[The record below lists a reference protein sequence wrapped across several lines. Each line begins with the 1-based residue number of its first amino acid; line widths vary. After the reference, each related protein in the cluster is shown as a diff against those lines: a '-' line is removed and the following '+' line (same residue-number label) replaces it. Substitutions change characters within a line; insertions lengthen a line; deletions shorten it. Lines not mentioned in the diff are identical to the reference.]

1 MSAIHT
7 SYQSQMIS
15 GSNGNNP
22 QEKMNKIQ
30 LPVYKYLDIDSTYRN
45 RIDYP
50 DPNSFVVRNSS
61 SSNVPSANLVAYNL
75 PVYSFPMSQLY
86 VGPTFTP
93 LAFQNFG
100 NNNLVLDSRETT
112 TVPNFYAD
120 YFIESIAPTTAAPL
134 PVDYSIVQYGTI
146 ASYNNVTQTVLLTS
160 NLPTATTVNGTNYII
175 RKNKPLFVGNV
186 TNVVTAKTTFDVE
199 KLVTGGYGNLPND
212 SNSVYYLRVRKAGTA
227 SLDNRIVQITIP
239 PPPVQPAP
247 PLPPIPPTPN
257 RIILNNPLDLQL
269 NDSIEIIGP
278 GQNIITSLRYAS
290 GGSQSIQG
298 GDYELELLWLSVPNQ
313 VLDVGYGGTL
323 DRYPYIYCSLYT
335 GITNT
340 TQQVLYSNNPYTS
353 KVLFKVP
360 VNEYFGDT
368 SFITLK
374 DSKAKQTIYFDPSQ
388 DLFFE
393 LTLPD
398 GTVISFNE
406 FDNMPPYPPNPFLQI
421 NLLVSMKKL

>member
-7 SYQSQMIS
+7 GYQSRLIS
-15 GSNGNNP
+15 TSSDSNNP

-61 SSNVPSANLVAYNL
+61 SSNVSSNNLVTYNL

-86 VGPTFTP
+86 SGSPSVFTP
-93 LAFQNFG
+93 LVFQNFG
-100 NNNLVLDSRETT
+100 NNNLVLDARETT
-112 TVPNFYAD
+112 SIPNFYAG
-120 YFIESIAPTTAAPL
+120 YFLESIAPTTATPTPL
-134 PVDYSIVQYGTI
+134 QYSTVQYATI
-146 ASYNNVTQTVLLTS
+146 ASYDDTAQTIVLTS
-160 NLPTATTVNGTNYII
+160 NLGTATTVNGTNYII
-175 RKNKPLFVGNV
+175 RKNKPLFVGIISNV
-186 TNVVTAKTTFDVE
+186 ITAGSVFNIASTFGSV
-199 KLVTGGYGNLPND
+199 PND
-212 SNSVYYLRVRKAGTA
+212 SNSVYYMRVRKSGTP
-227 SLDNRIVQITIP
+227 SLDNRIVQVTISAATNQITLNS
-239 PPPVQPAP
+239 
-247 PLPPIPPTPN
+247 PLF
-257 RIILNNPLDLQL
+257 LAL

-313 VLDVGYGGTL
+313 ILDVGYGGTL

-353 KVLFKVP
+353 KVVFKVP

-421 NLLVSMKKL
+421 NILVSMKKL

>member
-7 SYQSQMIS
+7 GYQSHIIS
-15 GSNGNNP
+15 SFNNSS
-22 QEKMNKIQ
+22 QENLNRIK

-50 DPNSFVVRNSS
+50 DPNSFVVRNANSLNMS
-61 SSNVPSANLVAYNL
+61 PYNLVAFNL
-75 PVYSFPMSQLY
+75 PVYSFPFSELY
-86 VGPTFTP
+86 STGVFSPLTF
-93 LAFQNFG
+93 FNG
-100 NNNLVLDSRETT
+100 GVNNLILSNLETT
-112 TVPNFYAD
+112 TIPNFYAG
-120 YFIESIAPTTAAPL
+120 YILESIAPTTTTPTTTQ
-134 PVDYSIVQYGTI
+134 YSTVQYRTI
-146 ASYNNVTQTVLLTS
+146 ASYDSPNQTVTLTEDFA
-160 NLPTATTVNGTNYII
+160 NEIPPTTVAVVVGSNYII
-175 RKNKPLFVGNV
+175 RKNKPIFIGNISTV
-186 TNVVTAKTTFDVE
+186 TSTTE
-199 KLVTGGYGNLPND
+199 YILTKPLGAGYGFVPVDN
-212 SNSVYYLRVRKAGTA
+212 NSIYYLRVRKSAT
-227 SLDNRIVQITIP
+227 SLNDNVIVPITLKTT
-239 PPPVQPAP
+239 VVNNVS
-247 PLPPIPPTPN
+247 TVVPN
-257 RIILNNPLDLQL
+257 TIILSSPLSLTV
-269 NDSIEIIGP
+269 NDSVEIVGP

-340 TQQVLYSNNPYTS
+340 TQQVLYSNNPHTS
-353 KVLFKVP
+353 KVIFKVP

-406 FDNMPPYPPNPFLQI
+406 FDNPPPYPPNPFLQI
-421 NLLVSMKKL
+421 NILVSMKKI

>member
-1 MSAIHT
+1 M
-7 SYQSQMIS
+7 
-15 GSNGNNP
+15 NNF
-22 QEKMNKIQ
+22 I
-30 LPVYKYLDIDSTYRN
+30 I
-45 RIDYP
+45 
-50 DPNSFVVRNSS
+50 RNSS
-61 SSNVPSANLVAYNL
+61 SSNVSPNNLVAFNL
-75 PVYSFPMSQLY
+75 PVYSFPISQLY
-86 VGPTFTP
+86 PSGVYTP
-93 LAFQNFG
+93 LSLQAGGVTSVTLNT
-100 NNNLVLDSRETT
+100 RETT
-112 TVPNFYAD
+112 SIPNFYAG
-120 YFIESIAPTTAAPL
+120 YFFEAIDQTNAAP
-134 PVDYSIVQYGTI
+134 PVANYSNVEYTTI
-146 ASYNNVTQTVLLTS
+146 SSYNNTTQVATFTSGLTGGGAVANS
-160 NLPTATTVNGTNYII
+160 NYVI
-175 RKNKPLFVGNV
+175 RKNKPLFVGLVSTIDATNTIV
-186 TNVVTAKTTFDVE
+186 TLTKPA
-199 KLVTGGYGNLPND
+199 GGYGSVPND
-212 SNSVYYLRVRKAGTA
+212 ENSFYYLRVRNSATV
-227 SLDNRIVQITIP
+227 SLNNRIVQCTLG
-239 PPPVQPAP
+239 Q
-247 PLPPIPPTPN
+247 PPITPN
-257 RIILNNPLDLQL
+257 QIILSSPLVL
-269 NDSIEIIGP
+269 NVGDSIEIIGP

>member
-1 MSAIHT
+1 MSAINT

-15 GSNGNNP
+15 SSNTNNP

-45 RIDYP
+45 RLDYP
-50 DPNSFVVRNSS
+50 DPNSFVVRNSN
-61 SSNVPSANLVAYNL
+61 SSNISSNNLVTYNL
-75 PVYSFPMSQLY
+75 PVYSFPISQLY
-86 VGPTFTP
+86 VAGVFTP
-93 LAFQNFG
+93 LAFQNNG
-100 NNNLVLDSRETT
+100 ANNLTLDTRETT
-112 TVPNFYAD
+112 SVPNFYAG
-120 YFIESIAPTTAAPL
+120 YFLESISPTTASPTTL
-134 PVDYSIVQYGTI
+134 QYSTVQYGNI
-146 ASYNNVTQTVLLTS
+146 ASYDDTTQTVVLTS
-160 NLPTATTVNGTNYII
+160 NLTTATTVNGTNYII
-175 RKNKPLFVGNV
+175 RKNKPLFIGNISV
-186 TNVVTAKTTFDVE
+186 INTAGSVFTITSS
-199 KLVTGGYGNLPND
+199 YGSIPND
-212 SNSVYYLRVRKAGTA
+212 SNSVYYMRVRKSGTS
-227 SLDNRIVQITIP
+227 SLDNRIVQITVSSSNQITLNS
-239 PPPVQPAP
+239 
-247 PLPPIPPTPN
+247 PL
-257 RIILNNPLDLQL
+257 LLQV

-313 VLDVGYGGTL
+313 ILDVGYGGTL

-353 KVLFKVP
+353 KVIFKVP

>member
-1 MSAIHT
+1 MSAINT

-15 GSNGNNP
+15 GSNTNNP

-45 RIDYP
+45 RLDYP
-50 DPNSFVVRNSS
+50 DPNSFVVRNSN
-61 SSNVPSANLVAYNL
+61 SSNVSSNNLVSYNL
-75 PVYSFPMSQLY
+75 PVYSFPISKLY
-86 VGPTFTP
+86 VAGVFTS
-93 LAFQNFG
+93 LAFQNNG
-100 NNNLVLDSRETT
+100 SNNLTLDTRETT
-112 TVPNFYAD
+112 SVPNFYAG
-120 YFIESIAPTTAAPL
+120 YFLESIAPTTATPTTL
-134 PVDYSIVQYGTI
+134 QYSTVQYGNI
-146 ASYNNVTQTVLLTS
+146 ASYNNTTQTVVLTS
-160 NLPTATTVNGTNYII
+160 NLTTATTVNGTNYII
-175 RKNKPLFVGNV
+175 RKNKPLFIGNISV
-186 TNVVTAKTTFDVE
+186 INTSGSVFTITSS
-199 KLVTGGYGNLPND
+199 YGSIPND
-212 SNSVYYLRVRKAGTA
+212 TNSVYYMRVRKSGTS
-227 SLDNRIVQITIP
+227 SLDNRIVQITVSDSNQITLNS
-239 PPPVQPAP
+239 
-247 PLPPIPPTPN
+247 PL
-257 RIILNNPLDLQL
+257 LLQV

-313 VLDVGYGGTL
+313 ILDVGYGGTL

-353 KVLFKVP
+353 KVIFKVP

>member
-1 MSAIHT
+1 MSAINT
-7 SYQSQMIS
+7 GYQSQMIS
-15 GSNGNNP
+15 TYNNT
-22 QEKMNKIQ
+22 QDKLNKIQ
-30 LPVYKYLDIDSTYRN
+30 LPIYKYLDIDSTYRN

-50 DPNSFVVRNSS
+50 DPNSFIVRNSN
-61 SSNVPSANLVAYNL
+61 SSNVSSNNLVAFNL

-86 VGPTFTP
+86 SSGIFNP
-93 LAFQNFG
+93 LSLQSGGVNS
-100 NNNLVLDSRETT
+100 LTLDSRETT
-112 TVPNFYAD
+112 NIPNFYAG
-120 YFIESIAPTTAAPL
+120 YFFEAIAPNIAVPNL
-134 PVDYSIVQYGTI
+134 IDYSTVEYATI
-146 ASYNNVTQTVLLTS
+146 ASYNNTTQVVEFTS
-160 NLPTATTVNGTNYII
+160 NLSGPGVLLGSNYII
-175 RKNKPLFVGNV
+175 RKNKPLYIGNISS
-186 TNVVTAKTTFDVE
+186 VVSSNIYTLTSPS
-199 KLVTGGYGNLPND
+199 YGSIPID
-212 SNSVYYLRVRKAGTA
+212 SNSVYYLRIRNA
-227 SLDNRIVQITIP
+227 SNSSLINRIVQISISNTNQI
-239 PPPVQPAP
+239 
-247 PLPPIPPTPN
+247 T
-257 RIILNNPLDLQL
+257 LNSSISLSV
-269 NDSIEIIGP
+269 NDSVEIIGP

-313 VLDVGYGGTL
+313 ILDVGYGGTL

-374 DSKAKQTIYFDPSQ
+374 DSKAKQTVYFDPSQ

-393 LTLPD
+393 LSLPD

-421 NLLVSMKKL
+421 NLLVSMKKI

>member
-1 MSAIHT
+1 MSAINT
-7 SYQSQMIS
+7 GYQSQMIS
-15 GSNGNNP
+15 TGYNNYNNN
-22 QEKMNKIQ
+22 QDKLNKIQ

-45 RIDYP
+45 RVDYP

-61 SSNVPSANLVAYNL
+61 SSNVSSNNLVAFNL
-75 PVYSFPMSQLY
+75 PVYSFPTSELY
-86 VGPTFTP
+86 TGTP
-93 LAFQNFG
+93 LIFQPLQFQNG
-100 NNNLVLDSRETT
+100 GDNNLILDTRETESI
-112 TVPNFYAD
+112 PNFYAG
-120 YFIESIAPTTAAPL
+120 YFIESIAPANTTPTPAQ
-134 PVDYSIVQYGTI
+134 YSIVEYSTI
-146 ASYNNVTQTVLLTS
+146 ASYDNVTQTVLFTS
-160 NLPTATTVNGTNYII
+160 VLPSNTTLGSNYII
-175 RKNKPLFVGNV
+175 RKNKPLFIGNIN
-186 TNVVTAKTTFDVE
+186 TIVTAGTVFT
-199 KLVTGGYGNLPND
+199 LTSAYGSVPND
-212 SNSVYYLRVRKAGTA
+212 TNSVYYLRIRKASNST
-227 SLDNRIVQITIP
+227 LDNRIVQITVSTTIP
-239 PPPVQPAP
+239 NQITLNSNINLQP
-247 PLPPIPPTPN
+247 
-257 RIILNNPLDLQL
+257 

-313 VLDVGYGGTL
+313 ILDVGYGGSL
-323 DRYPYIYCSLYT
+323 DRYPFIYCSIYT

-360 VNEYFGDT
+360 INEYFGDT

>member
-7 SYQSQMIS
+7 GYQSQMIS

-61 SSNVPSANLVAYNL
+61 SSNVASSNLVAYNL
-75 PVYSFPMSQLY
+75 PFYSFPISQLY
-86 VGPTFTP
+86 VGTTFTP
-93 LAFQNFG
+93 LTFQNFG
-100 NNNLVLDSRETT
+100 NNNLVLDTRETT

-120 YFIESIAPTTAAPL
+120 YFLESIAPTTAAPTPL
-134 PVDYSIVQYGTI
+134 QYSTVQYATI
-146 ASYNNVTQTVLLTS
+146 ASYDDTTQTVVLTS
-160 NLPTATTVNGTNYII
+160 NLSTATTVNGTNYII
-175 RKNKPLFVGNV
+175 RKNKPSFIGNI
-186 TNVVTAKTTFDVE
+186 TAINTAGSVFTISSTFGSV
-199 KLVTGGYGNLPND
+199 PND
-212 SNSVYYLRVRKAGTA
+212 SNSVYYIRVRKSGTA
-227 SLDNRIVQITIP
+227 SLDNRIVQVTISPSTNQITLNS
-239 PPPVQPAP
+239 
-247 PLPPIPPTPN
+247 PLF
-257 RIILNNPLDLQL
+257 LQV
-269 NDSIEIIGP
+269 NDSIEIVGP

>member
-1 MSAIHT
+1 MSAINT
-7 SYQSQMIS
+7 GYQSQNIS
-15 GSNGNNP
+15 TYT
-22 QEKMNKIQ
+22 QDKLNKIQ
-30 LPVYKYLDIDSTYRN
+30 LPIYKYLDIDSTYRN

-50 DPNSFVVRNSS
+50 DPNSFIVRNSN
-61 SSNVPSANLVAYNL
+61 SSNVSPNNLVAFNL

-86 VGPTFTP
+86 SGGIFNP
-93 LAFQNFG
+93 LSLQSGGVNS
-100 NNNLVLDSRETT
+100 LTLDSRETT
-112 TVPNFYAD
+112 NIPNFYAG
-120 YFIESIAPTTAAPL
+120 YFFEAIAPNIAVPTL
-134 PVDYSIVQYGTI
+134 LDYSNVEYATV
-146 ASYNNVTQTVLLTS
+146 ASYNNTTQVIDFTS
-160 NLPTATTVNGTNYII
+160 NLSGVGVLLGSNYII
-175 RKNKPLFVGNV
+175 RKNKPLYIGNV
-186 TNVVTAKTTFDVE
+186 SSVISSNTYTIT
-199 KLVTGGYGNLPND
+199 LPSYGSIPID
-212 SNSVYYLRVRKAGTA
+212 SNSVYYLRIRNA
-227 SLDNRIVQITIP
+227 SNTSIINRIVQIAISNTNQIT
-239 PPPVQPAP
+239 
-247 PLPPIPPTPN
+247 LNSPISMSV
-257 RIILNNPLDLQL
+257 

-313 VLDVGYGGTL
+313 ILDVGYGGTL

-374 DSKAKQTIYFDPSQ
+374 DSKAKQTVYFDPSQ

-393 LTLPD
+393 LSLPD

-421 NLLVSMKKL
+421 NLLVSMKKI

>member
-7 SYQSQMIS
+7 GYQSQMIS
-15 GSNGNNP
+15 TNYNLNNLMSSNP

-45 RIDYP
+45 RTDYP
-50 DPNSFVVRNSS
+50 DPNSFIVRNSNNS
-61 SSNVPSANLVAYNL
+61 SVSATNLVAFNL
-75 PVYSFPMSQLY
+75 PVYSFPFSQLY
-86 VGPTFTP
+86 VGGTFTP

-100 NNNLVLDSRETT
+100 SNNLVLDTRETT
-112 TVPNFYAD
+112 SVPNFYAG
-120 YFIESIAPTTAAPL
+120 YFLESIAPTTAAPTPL
-134 PVDYSIVQYGTI
+134 QYSTVQYGTI
-146 ASYNNVTQTVLLTS
+146 ASYNDTTQTVVLTS
-160 NLPTATTVNGTNYII
+160 NLNIATTVIGTNYII
-175 RKNKPLFVGNV
+175 RKNKPLLVGNISV
-186 TNVVTAKTTFDVE
+186 INTAGSVFTITSTFGSV
-199 KLVTGGYGNLPND
+199 PND
-212 SNSVYYLRVRKAGTA
+212 NNSVYYMRVRKSGTS
-227 SLDNRIVQITIP
+227 SLDNRIVQVTISASNQITLNS
-239 PPPVQPAP
+239 
-247 PLPPIPPTPN
+247 PLF
-257 RIILNNPLDLQL
+257 LQV

-278 GQNIITSLRYAS
+278 GQNIISSLRYAS
-290 GGSQSIQG
+290 GGAQSIQG

-313 VLDVGYGGTL
+313 ILDVGYGGTL

-340 TQQVLYSNNPYTS
+340 TQQVLYSNNPNTS

-421 NLLVSMKKL
+421 NLLVSMKKI

>member
-15 GSNGNNP
+15 GSSNSNNP
-22 QEKMNKIQ
+22 QEKMNKTQ

-45 RIDYP
+45 RTDYP
-50 DPNSFVVRNSS
+50 DPNTFVVRNSS
-61 SSNVPSANLVAYNL
+61 SSNVSSGNLVAYNL

-86 VGPTFTP
+86 TAGVFTP
-93 LAFQNFG
+93 LVFQNNG
-100 NNNLVLDSRETT
+100 DDNLVLDARETT
-112 TVPNFYAD
+112 TVPNFYAG
-120 YFIESIAPTTAAPL
+120 YFMESISPTTAAPT
-134 PVDYSIVQYGTI
+134 PSQYSNVQYTTI
-146 ASYNNVTQTVLLTS
+146 ATYDDTTQVVTFTKPLT
-160 NLPTATTVNGTNYII
+160 TATTVNGTNYTI
-175 RKNKPLFVGNV
+175 RKNKPAFIGNV
-186 TNVVTAKTTFDVE
+186 ETIDATNTIVDLYVSA
-199 KLVTGGYGNLPND
+199 GSSGYGTIPND
-212 SNSVYYLRVRKAGTA
+212 RNSVYYLRVRKANSS
-227 SLDNRIVQITIP
+227 SLDNRIVQFTLAP
-239 PPPVQPAP
+239 PPPPPAP
-247 PLPPIPPTPN
+247 ATPN
-257 RIILNNPLDLQL
+257 RIILNSPLVLQV

-313 VLDVGYGGTL
+313 ILDVGYGGTL

-393 LTLPD
+393 LSLPD
-398 GTVISFNE
+398 GTIISFNE
-406 FDNMPPYPPNPFLQI
+406 YDNMPPYPPNPFLQI
-421 NLLVSMKKL
+421 NILVSMKKL

>member
-7 SYQSQMIS
+7 GYQSRMIS
-15 GSNGNNP
+15 SSFDNNP
-22 QEKMNKIQ
+22 QDKLNKIQ
-30 LPVYKYLDIDSTYRN
+30 LPVYKYIDIDSTYRN

-61 SSNVPSANLVAYNL
+61 SSNVSSNNLVTYNL

-86 VGPTFTP
+86 VAGVFTP
-93 LAFQNFG
+93 LALQNNG
-100 NNNLVLDSRETT
+100 ANNLVLDTRETT
-112 TVPNFYAD
+112 SVPNFYAG
-120 YFIESIAPTTAAPL
+120 YFLESISPTTAAPTTL
-134 PVDYSIVQYGTI
+134 QYSTVQYGTI
-146 ASYNNVTQTVLLTS
+146 ASYDDTTQTIVLTS
-160 NLPTATTVNGTNYII
+160 NLTTSTTVNGTNYII
-175 RKNKPLFVGNV
+175 RKNIPLCIGNISV
-186 TNVVTAKTTFDVE
+186 IDTAGSVFTLTTS
-199 KLVTGGYGNLPND
+199 YGSIPND
-212 SNSVYYLRVRKAGTA
+212 NNSVYYMRVRKSNTS
-227 SLDNRIVQITIP
+227 SLDNRIVQVTISSSNQITLNS
-239 PPPVQPAP
+239 
-247 PLPPIPPTPN
+247 PLF
-257 RIILNNPLDLQL
+257 LQV
-269 NDSIEIIGP
+269 NDSIELIGP

-313 VLDVGYGGTL
+313 ILDVGYGGTL

-353 KVLFKVP
+353 KVIFKVP

-393 LTLPD
+393 LSLPD

>member
-1 MSAIHT
+1 MSSINT
-7 SYQSQMIS
+7 GYQSQMIS
-15 GSNGNNP
+15 TGYGNSD
-22 QEKMNKIQ
+22 KLNKIT
-30 LPVYKYLDIDSTYRN
+30 LPVYKYLDIDSSYRS

-50 DPNSFVVRNSS
+50 DPNSFVVRNSN
-61 SSNVPSANLVAYNL
+61 SSNVSSNNLVAYNL

-86 VGPTFTP
+86 VAGVFSP
-93 LAFQNFG
+93 LKFQSG
-100 NNNLVLDSRETT
+100 GTDNLTLDARETT
-112 TVPNFYAD
+112 TVPNFYAG
-120 YFIESIAPTTAAPL
+120 YFIESIDPTSAAPTPTS
-134 PVDYSIVQYGTI
+134 YSTVQYTTI
-146 ASYNNVTQTVLLTS
+146 ASYDDTTQQAVFTS
-160 NLPTATTVNGTNYII
+160 ALGTAVIINSNYII
-175 RKNKPLFVGNV
+175 RKNKPLFIGNV
-186 TNVVTAKTTFDVE
+186 SAIASN
-199 KLVTGGYGNLPND
+199 LVTLTKPAGAGYGSIPND
-212 SNSVYYLRVRKAGTA
+212 FNSVYYLRVRKSATS
-227 SLDNRIVQITIP
+227 SLDNRIVQIT
-239 PPPVQPAP
+239 
-247 PLPPIPPTPN
+247 LSTTNPN
-257 RIILNNPLDLQL
+257 QITLNSNLSLSV

-313 VLDVGYGGTL
+313 ILDVGYGGTL

-353 KVLFKVP
+353 KVIFKVP

-421 NLLVSMKKL
+421 NILVSMRKL

>member
-1 MSAIHT
+1 
-7 SYQSQMIS
+7 MIVYEE
-15 GSNGNNP
+15 
-22 QEKMNKIQ
+22 EKLNRIQ

-50 DPNSFVVRNSS
+50 DPNSFVVRNANTLNTSP
-61 SSNVPSANLVAYNL
+61 NNLVAFNL
-75 PVYSFPMSQLY
+75 PVYSFPISNLY
-86 VGPTFTP
+86 SGGIYSPLTF
-93 LAFQNFG
+93 FNG
-100 NNNLVLDSRETT
+100 GSNNLILDNRETT
-112 TVPNFYAD
+112 TIPNFYAG
-120 YFIESIAPTTAAPL
+120 YFLESIAPTTNAPNTI
-134 PVDYSIVQYGTI
+134 DYSTVQYTTI
-146 ASYNNVTQTVLLTS
+146 TSYDNTTQTITVSPPLA
-160 NLPTATTVNGTNYII
+160 PTPSTPALVNVVVGSNYII
-175 RKNKPLFVGNV
+175 RKNKPIFIGNISTVTSTTEYILSQPVG
-186 TNVVTAKTTFDVE
+186 A
-199 KLVTGGYGNLPND
+199 GYGYVPIGN
-212 SNSVYYLRVRKAGTA
+212 NSVYYLRVRKSAT
-227 SLDNRIVQITIP
+227 SSNDNIT
-239 PPPVQPAP
+239 V
-247 PLPPIPPTPN
+247 PITLKTTVVNNVSVVVPN
-257 RIILNNPLDLQL
+257 TIILSTPLSLSV
-269 NDSIEIIGP
+269 NDSVEIIGP

-340 TQQVLYSNNPYTS
+340 TQQVLYSNNPHTS
-353 KVLFKVP
+353 KVVFKVP

-406 FDNMPPYPPNPFLQI
+406 FDNPPPYPPNPFLQI
-421 NLLVSMKKL
+421 NILVSMKKI

>member
-7 SYQSQMIS
+7 GYQSQMIS
-15 GSNGNNP
+15 SSYNNDNILYNRQP

-50 DPNSFVVRNSS
+50 DPNNFIIRNSS
-61 SSNVPSANLVAYNL
+61 SSNVSPNNLVAFNL
-75 PVYSFPMSQLY
+75 PVYSFPISQLY
-86 VGPTFTP
+86 PSGVYTP
-93 LAFQNFG
+93 LSLQAGGVTSVTLNT
-100 NNNLVLDSRETT
+100 RETT
-112 TVPNFYAD
+112 SIPNFYAG
-120 YFIESIAPTTAAPL
+120 YFFEAIDQTNAAP
-134 PVDYSIVQYGTI
+134 PVANYSNVEYTTI
-146 ASYNNVTQTVLLTS
+146 SSYNNTTQVATFTSGLTGGGAVANS
-160 NLPTATTVNGTNYII
+160 NYVI
-175 RKNKPLFVGNV
+175 RKNKPLFVGLVSTIDATNTIV
-186 TNVVTAKTTFDVE
+186 TLTKPA
-199 KLVTGGYGNLPND
+199 GGYGSVPND
-212 SNSVYYLRVRKAGTA
+212 ENSFYYLRVRKSATV
-227 SLDNRIVQITIP
+227 SLNNIIVQCTLG
-239 PPPVQPAP
+239 Q
-247 PLPPIPPTPN
+247 PPITPN
-257 RIILNNPLDLQL
+257 QIILSSPLVL
-269 NDSIEIIGP
+269 NVGDSIEIIGP

-340 TQQVLYSNNPYTS
+340 TQQVLYSNNPNTS
-353 KVLFKVP
+353 KVVFKVP

-421 NLLVSMKKL
+421 NLLVSMKKI

>member
-61 SSNVPSANLVAYNL
+61 SSNVPSVNLVAYNL

-86 VGPTFTP
+86 VGSTFTP

-100 NNNLVLDSRETT
+100 SNNLVLDSRETT

-120 YFIESIAPTTAAPL
+120 YFIESIAPTTAAPTPL
-134 PVDYSIVQYGTI
+134 QYSTVQYASI
-146 ASYNNVTQTVLLTS
+146 ASYDDTTQTVVLTS
-160 NLPTATTVNGTNYII
+160 NLGTATTVNGTNYII
-175 RKNKPLFVGNV
+175 RKNKPLFVGNISV
-186 TNVVTAKTTFDVE
+186 INTAGSVFTVASTFGSV
-199 KLVTGGYGNLPND
+199 PND
-212 SNSVYYLRVRKAGTA
+212 TNSVYYMRVRKSGTS
-227 SLDNRIVQITIP
+227 SLDNRIVQITISAATN
-239 PPPVQPAP
+239 QITLNS
-247 PLPPIPPTPN
+247 PLF
-257 RIILNNPLDLQL
+257 LQV
-269 NDSIEIIGP
+269 NDSIEFIGP

>member
-1 MSAIHT
+1 MSAINT

-15 GSNGNNP
+15 SSNTNIP

-45 RIDYP
+45 RLDYP
-50 DPNSFVVRNSS
+50 DPNSFVVRNSN
-61 SSNVPSANLVAYNL
+61 SSNISSNNLVTSNL
-75 PVYSFPMSQLY
+75 PVYSFPISQLY
-86 VGPTFTP
+86 VSGVFTP
-93 LAFQNFG
+93 LAFQNNG
-100 NNNLVLDSRETT
+100 SNNLTLDTRETT
-112 TVPNFYAD
+112 SVPNFYAG
-120 YFIESIAPTTAAPL
+120 YFLESIAPTTATPTTL
-134 PVDYSIVQYGTI
+134 QYSTVQYGNI
-146 ASYNNVTQTVLLTS
+146 ASYDDTTQTVVLTS
-160 NLPTATTVNGTNYII
+160 NLTTATTVNGTNYII
-175 RKNKPLFVGNV
+175 RKNKPLFIGNISV
-186 TNVVTAKTTFDVE
+186 INTAGSVFTITSS
-199 KLVTGGYGNLPND
+199 YGSIPND
-212 SNSVYYLRVRKAGTA
+212 TNSVYYMRVRKSGTS
-227 SLDNRIVQITIP
+227 SLDNRIVQITVSSSNQITLNS
-239 PPPVQPAP
+239 
-247 PLPPIPPTPN
+247 PL
-257 RIILNNPLDLQL
+257 LLQV

-313 VLDVGYGGTL
+313 ILDVGYGGTL

-353 KVLFKVP
+353 KVIFKVP

>member
-1 MSAIHT
+1 MKSH
-7 SYQSQMIS
+7 
-15 GSNGNNP
+15 
-22 QEKMNKIQ
+22 
-30 LPVYKYLDIDSTYRN
+30 L
-45 RIDYP
+45 
-50 DPNSFVVRNSS
+50 NSFQNS
-61 SSNVPSANLVAYNL
+61 
-75 PVYSFPMSQLY
+75 
-86 VGPTFTP
+86 
-93 LAFQNFG
+93 G
-100 NNNLVLDSRETT
+100 NNNLVLDTRETT
-112 TVPNFYAD
+112 SIPNFYAG
-120 YFIESIAPTTAAPL
+120 YFIESIAPSTATPTPL
-134 PVDYSIVQYGTI
+134 QYSTVQYSTI
-146 ASYNNVTQTVLLTS
+146 ASYNDTTQTVVLTS
-160 NLPTATTVNGTNYII
+160 NLTTATAVNGTNYII

-186 TNVVTAKTTFDVE
+186 SIVNTVGSVFTITSTFGSV
-199 KLVTGGYGNLPND
+199 PND
-212 SNSVYYLRVRKAGTA
+212 SNSVYYMRVRKSGIA
-227 SLDNRIVQITIP
+227 SLDNRIVQISISASTNQI
-239 PPPVQPAP
+239 
-247 PLPPIPPTPN
+247 T
-257 RIILNNPLDLQL
+257 LNSQLDLQV
-269 NDSIEIIGP
+269 NDSIEIVGP

-313 VLDVGYGGTL
+313 ILDVGYGGTL

-353 KVLFKVP
+353 KVIFKVP

-398 GTVISFNE
+398 GTIISFNE

-421 NLLVSMKKL
+421 NILVSMKKL

>member
-7 SYQSQMIS
+7 GYQSRMIS
-15 GSNGNNP
+15 TSSNTNIP

-30 LPVYKYLDIDSTYRN
+30 LPVYKYIDIDSTYRN

-61 SSNVPSANLVAYNL
+61 SSNVSSNNLVSYNL

-86 VGPTFTP
+86 SGLTFTP
-93 LAFQNFG
+93 LAFQNSG
-100 NNNLVLDSRETT
+100 NNNLVLDTRETT
-112 TVPNFYAD
+112 SIPNFYAG
-120 YFIESIAPTTAAPL
+120 YFIESIAPSTATPTPL
-134 PVDYSIVQYGTI
+134 QYSTVQYSTI
-146 ASYNNVTQTVLLTS
+146 ASYNDTTQTVVLTS
-160 NLPTATTVNGTNYII
+160 NLTTATAVNGTNYII

-186 TNVVTAKTTFDVE
+186 SIVNTVGSVFTITSTFGSV
-199 KLVTGGYGNLPND
+199 PND
-212 SNSVYYLRVRKAGTA
+212 SNSVYYMRVRKSGIA
-227 SLDNRIVQITIP
+227 SLDNRIVQISISASTNQI
-239 PPPVQPAP
+239 
-247 PLPPIPPTPN
+247 T
-257 RIILNNPLDLQL
+257 LNSQLDLQV
-269 NDSIEIIGP
+269 NDSIEIVGP

-313 VLDVGYGGTL
+313 ILDVGYGGTL

-353 KVLFKVP
+353 KVIFKVP

-398 GTVISFNE
+398 GTIISFNE

-421 NLLVSMKKL
+421 NILVSMKKL

>member
-7 SYQSQMIS
+7 GYQSQMIS

-61 SSNVPSANLVAYNL
+61 SSNVASSNLVAYNL
-75 PVYSFPMSQLY
+75 PFYSFPISQLY
-86 VGPTFTP
+86 VGTTFTP
-93 LAFQNFG
+93 LTFQNFG
-100 NNNLVLDSRETT
+100 NNNLVLDTRETT

-120 YFIESIAPTTAAPL
+120 YFLESIAPTTAAPTPL
-134 PVDYSIVQYGTI
+134 QYSTVQYATI
-146 ASYNNVTQTVLLTS
+146 ASYDDTTQTVVLTS
-160 NLPTATTVNGTNYII
+160 NLSTATTVNGTNYII
-175 RKNKPLFVGNV
+175 RKNKPSFIGNI
-186 TNVVTAKTTFDVE
+186 TAINTAGSVFTISSTFGSV
-199 KLVTGGYGNLPND
+199 PND
-212 SNSVYYLRVRKAGTA
+212 SNSVYYIRVRKSGTA
-227 SLDNRIVQITIP
+227 SLDNRIVQVTISPSTNQITLNS
-239 PPPVQPAP
+239 
-247 PLPPIPPTPN
+247 PLF
-257 RIILNNPLDLQL
+257 LQV
-269 NDSIEIIGP
+269 NDSIEIVGP

-421 NLLVSMKKL
+421 NLLVSMKKI

>member
-1 MSAIHT
+1 MLTLFIGNVFNIAGNVINL
-7 SYQSQMIS
+7 YVAP
-15 GSNGNNP
+15 GSNG
-22 QEKMNKIQ
+22 
-30 LPVYKYLDIDSTYRN
+30 YGS
-45 RIDYP
+45 
-50 DPNSFVVRNSS
+50 
-61 SSNVPSANLVAYNL
+61 
-75 PVYSFPMSQLY
+75 
-86 VGPTFTP
+86 
-93 LAFQNFG
+93 
-100 NNNLVLDSRETT
+100 
-112 TVPNFYAD
+112 VPND
-120 YFIESIAPTTAAPL
+120 TA
-134 PVDYSIVQYGTI
+134 
-146 ASYNNVTQTVLLTS
+146 
-160 NLPTATTVNGTNYII
+160 
-175 RKNKPLFVGNV
+175 
-186 TNVVTAKTTFDVE
+186 
-199 KLVTGGYGNLPND
+199 
-212 SNSVYYLRVRKAGTA
+212 SVYYLRVRKSATS
-227 SLDNRIVQITIP
+227 SLDNRIVQITISGSNQ
-239 PPPVQPAP
+239 V
-247 PLPPIPPTPN
+247 T
-257 RIILNNPLDLQL
+257 LNNSLSLSN

>member
-7 SYQSQMIS
+7 SYQSQIIS
-15 GSNGNNP
+15 TNQS
-22 QEKMNKIQ
+22 QDKLNKLQ

-45 RIDYP
+45 RTDYP
-50 DPNSFVVRNSS
+50 DSNSFIVRNSNS
-61 SSNVPSANLVAYNL
+61 SYVSPNNLVAYNL

-86 VGPTFTP
+86 LAGVYTP
-93 LAFQNFG
+93 LSLQNG
-100 NNNLVLDSRETT
+100 GVNNITLDARETGNI
-112 TVPNFYAD
+112 PNFYAG
-120 YFIESIAPTTAAPL
+120 YYIESIDSTNAVPAAPL
-134 PVDYSIVQYGTI
+134 NYSQVQYNTVI
-146 ASYNNVTQTVLLTS
+146 SYNNTTKAITTSVDFPIATQPVANS
-160 NLPTATTVNGTNYII
+160 KYVM
-175 RKNKPLFVGNV
+175 RKNKPLYIGNV
-186 TNVVTAKTTFDVE
+186 NSIDPTNTIVDLYVNPTVN
-199 KLVTGGYGNLPND
+199 GYGSIPND
-212 SNSVYYLRVRKAGTA
+212 RLSSYYLRVRNSTDPT
-227 SLDNRIVQITIP
+227 LNNRIVGFTLI
-239 PPPVQPAP
+239 ANP
-247 PLPPIPPTPN
+247 PLLANQIK
-257 RIILNNPLDLQL
+257 LNSPLALQID
-269 NDSIEIIGP
+269 DSIEIIGP

-290 GGSQSIQG
+290 GGAQSIQG

-374 DSKAKQTIYFDPSQ
+374 DSKAKQTVYFDPSQ

-421 NLLVSMKKL
+421 NLLVSMKKI

>member
-1 MSAIHT
+1 MSSINT
-7 SYQSQMIS
+7 GYQSQMIS
-15 GSNGNNP
+15 TGYGNSD
-22 QEKMNKIQ
+22 KLNKTT
-30 LPVYKYLDIDSTYRN
+30 LPVYKYLDIDSTYRS

-50 DPNSFVVRNSS
+50 DPNSFVVRNSN
-61 SSNVPSANLVAYNL
+61 SSNVSSNNLVAYNL

-86 VGPTFTP
+86 VAGLFSP
-93 LAFQNFG
+93 LKFQSG
-100 NNNLVLDSRETT
+100 GTDNLTLDTRETS
-112 TVPNFYAD
+112 TVPNFYAG
-120 YFIESIAPTTAAPL
+120 YFIESIDSLITTPTPTS
-134 PVDYSIVQYGTI
+134 YSTVQYTTI
-146 ASYNNVTQTVLLTS
+146 ASYNNTS
-160 NLPTATTVNGTNYII
+160 KQAAFTSPLGTNAVINSNYII
-175 RKNKPLFVGNV
+175 RKNKPLFIGNVSAIVGN
-186 TNVVTAKTTFDVE
+186 
-199 KLVTGGYGNLPND
+199 LVTLTKPAGAGYGFIPND
-212 SNSVYYLRVRKAGTA
+212 FNSVYYLRVRKSATS
-227 SLDNRIVQITIP
+227 SLDNRIVQITLSS
-239 PPPVQPAP
+239 AN
-247 PLPPIPPTPN
+247 PN
-257 RIILNNPLDLQL
+257 QLTLNSNLSLSV

-313 VLDVGYGGTL
+313 ILDVGYGGSL

-353 KVLFKVP
+353 KVIFKVP

-421 NLLVSMKKL
+421 NILVSMRKL

>member
-1 MSAIHT
+1 MSAINT

-15 GSNGNNP
+15 GSSNSNNP

-45 RIDYP
+45 RTDYP
-50 DPNSFVVRNSS
+50 DPNGFVVRNSS
-61 SSNVPSANLVAYNL
+61 SSNVSPGNLVAYNL

-86 VGPTFTP
+86 VAGVFTP
-93 LAFQNFG
+93 LSFQSSG
-100 NNNLVLDSRETT
+100 DDNLVLDARETT
-112 TVPNFYAD
+112 SVPNFYAG
-120 YFIESIAPTTAAPL
+120 YFMESISPTTAAPT
-134 PVDYSIVQYGTI
+134 PSQYSNVQYTTI
-146 ASYNNVTQTVLLTS
+146 ATYNNTTQVVTFTTPLT
-160 NLPTATTVNGTNYII
+160 TATTVNGTNYII
-175 RKNKPLFVGNV
+175 RKNKPSFIGNV
-186 TNVVTAKTTFDVE
+186 QTIDATNTIINLYVSA
-199 KLVTGGYGNLPND
+199 GSSGYGTVPND
-212 SNSVYYLRVRKAGTA
+212 RNSVYYLRVRKANNS
-227 SLDNRIVQITIP
+227 SLDNRIIQIVIDT
-239 PPPVQPAP
+239 VN
-247 PLPPIPPTPN
+247 PN
-257 RIILNNPLDLQL
+257 RVILSSPLFLQA

-313 VLDVGYGGTL
+313 ILDVGYGGTL

-398 GTVISFNE
+398 GTIISFNE
-406 FDNMPPYPPNPFLQI
+406 YDNMPPYPPNPFLQI
-421 NLLVSMKKL
+421 NILVSMKKL